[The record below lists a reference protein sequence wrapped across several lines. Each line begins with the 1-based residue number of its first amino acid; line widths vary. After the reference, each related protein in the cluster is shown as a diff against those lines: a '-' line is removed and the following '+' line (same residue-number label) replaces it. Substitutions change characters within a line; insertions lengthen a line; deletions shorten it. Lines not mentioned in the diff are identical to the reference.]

1 MKPSLVEEEDDDMP
15 DSSSM
20 KSISQTYS
28 SHSRLR
34 SRTQQSQPSDGAGSR
49 AACDAIQGVAPAT
62 TEREVEV
69 QVEDSSDMDD
79 EVLKEKSMH
88 LPMRCNYWEATDRL
102 PTLAP
107 KKTQATQSSWGSED
121 VGEEKRVVT
130 FADVGAPQAK
140 KAATAAVNATNLPT
154 QKNHTHSSYASLPQ
168 AQSVGLSAEGN
179 EFEIWDETWGV
190 AGAASRS
197 EGKHPTQSEHCN
209 LELKSEKAKGTCG
222 RITSLCARHR
232 RKFCC
237 CGVSLGLLLVATATC
252 LGLFWPRDPTWK
264 VTKLQV
270 NAGELSKL
278 VTAVSGS
285 DSLNLAPQSLLFV
298 AEVEVFNPNLL
309 GGDSDEGQLHLTYQG
324 HRMGTGKM
332 EPSSVP
338 AQSAVKLQATMNL
351 DLPLDFVQ
359 SIQSELE
366 ADRAAL
372 VFKAFAETKVGSS
385 LGMQVNFKVDCDI
398 DVSLSFLMM
407 KETQDRAVTGRNC
420 RYTFF

>member
-1 MKPSLVEEEDDDMP
+1 MQIDVWGYSVWNILENYFRPGSNHSKNKTSAVLPLNMKPSLVEEEDDDMP
-15 DSSSM
+15 DSGSM

-237 CGVSLGLLLVATATC
+237 CGVSLGSFAC
-252 LGLFWPRDPTWK
+252 
-264 VTKLQV
+264 
-270 NAGELSKL
+270 
-278 VTAVSGS
+278 
-285 DSLNLAPQSLLFV
+285 SLLFFLIYLTSSFGLRWR
-298 AEVEVFNPNLL
+298 AGCGIF
-309 GGDSDEGQLHLTYQG
+309 SDE
-324 HRMGTGKM
+324 
-332 EPSSVP
+332 
-338 AQSAVKLQATMNL
+338 VKGVTLL
-351 DLPLDFVQ
+351 KGFL
-359 SIQSELE
+359 ELRINE
-366 ADRAAL
+366 C
-372 VFKAFAETKVGSS
+372 KW
-385 LGMQVNFKVDCDI
+385 
-398 DVSLSFLMM
+398 
-407 KETQDRAVTGRNC
+407 
-420 RYTFF
+420 

>member
-1 MKPSLVEEEDDDMP
+1 MTQLWVNYRVSMLYMEHYCIINWNNWSWFAGLLSVGLQRCPHLRRCHVSLWNELLAAIGDWYLLILVLTFVWSITTSNLLMLAECCWYFWIQIDVWWCSVWNILENRFRPGSNHSKNKTSAVPLNMKPSLVEEEDDDMP
-15 DSSSM
+15 DSGSM
-20 KSISQTYS
+20 KSVSQTHS
-28 SHSRLR
+28 CHSRLR

-121 VGEEKRVVT
+121 VGEEKRVT
-130 FADVGAPQAK
+130 FADVGAPQGK
-140 KAATAAVNATNLPT
+140 KAATAAVNAINLPT

-190 AGAASRS
+190 AGVASRS

-209 LELKSEKAKGTCG
+209 LELTSGKAKGTCG
-222 RITSLCARHR
+222 RITSLCARHC

-237 CGVSLGLLLVATATC
+237 CAVSLGSFAC
-252 LGLFWPRDPTWK
+252 SFLFFLTSSFGWRWR
-264 VTKLQV
+264 
-270 NAGELSKL
+270 AGCGTFSH
-278 VTAVSGS
+278 
-285 DSLNLAPQSLLFV
+285 
-298 AEVEVFNPNLL
+298 EVKGVRLPKGF
-309 GGDSDEGQLHLTYQG
+309 
-324 HRMGTGKM
+324 
-332 EPSSVP
+332 
-338 AQSAVKLQATMNL
+338 L
-351 DLPLDFVQ
+351 DLEIV
-359 SIQSELE
+359 S
-366 ADRAAL
+366 
-372 VFKAFAETKVGSS
+372 
-385 LGMQVNFKVDCDI
+385 VNEI
-398 DVSLSFLMM
+398 SW
-407 KETQDRAVTGRNC
+407 
-420 RYTFF
+420 